1 LAGFEGFKD
10 FEVEGADVKGFEAV
24 GVSFEDV
31 VLEDRA
37 RCERDGGSSKRPS
50 GSAIVYSMWSSIR
63 RGQLLN
69 ICSQAEI
76 IIFSYYFSDT
86 KYKSIRF

>member
-1 LAGFEGFKD
+1 MAGFEGCKLEEEGFKD

-37 RCERDGGSSKRPS
+37 RRERDGGSSKSNR
-50 GSAIVYSMWSSIR
+50 
-63 RGQLLN
+63 LLN
-69 ICSQAEI
+69 LVIYKERTAV
-76 IIFSYYFSDT
+76 
-86 KYKSIRF
+86 KYL